1 MTDLTMIGLGDMGG
15 ALAKAFVG
23 AGHSLTVWNRTSS
36 KAKPLIALGANNAR
50 NVSDAVS
57 ASQTIVICV
66 DNYDTT
72 KNVLINDK
80 IGHLLGGKTLVQFST
95 GSPTE
100 ATDLENCVNDLN
112 GNYLDAAIMEY
123 PENVGAEN
131 TQILLAGSESAYAS
145 CGSYLSCLGGDI
157 RYLGTNSSA
166 AAALDLAILT
176 CYLCDYV
183 GAYHGSLICETHS
196 ISVDVLTSLL
206 PERHPAREITQV
218 VHAGKY
224 KEPSAT
230 LSGWNEVLKT
240 IQTHAT
246 ENKINNEI
254 PDFISELLNRAI
266 AAGYGEEDIAAIIKI
281 LRKNSVA

>member
-1 MTDLTMIGLGDMGG
+1 MTDLTMIGLGAMGG
-15 ALAKAFVG
+15 AIAKAFVG

-36 KAKPLIALGANNAR
+36 KAKPLIALGANNAES
-50 NVSDAVS
+50 VSDAVS
-57 ASQTIVICV
+57 ASQTIVVCV
-66 DNYDTT
+66 DNYDVT
-72 KNVLINDK
+72 KNVLIDDK

-100 ATDLENCVNDLN
+100 ATDLENCVNSFKGD
-112 GNYLDAAIMEY
+112 YLDAAIMEY

-131 TQILLAGSESAYAS
+131 TQILLAGSEAAYAS
-145 CGSYLSCLGGDI
+145 CGPYLSCVGGDI
-157 RYLGTNSSA
+157 RYLGPNCSA
-166 AAALDLAILT
+166 AAALDLALLT

-183 GAYHGSLICETHS
+183 GAYHGSLICETHN
-196 ISVDVLTSLL
+196 INVDVLTSLL

-218 VHAGKY
+218 VHRDKF

-246 ENKINNEI
+246 EKKINCEI
-254 PDFISELLNRAI
+254 PDFISDLLNRAI
-266 AAGYGEEDIAAIIKI
+266 AAGYGEEDIAAIIKV
-281 LRKNSVA
+281 LRKNDVA